1 MKLPWEMFFLKSI
14 QAISV
19 GLANSSSL
27 LLLWLACKLGQSFSL
42 VSLRQEVGTARPEAP
57 LGSSSLQ
64 PVVPLGWGLDV
75 SKAPKAWVRYE
86 HKSTHHSR
94 MCNYMLR

>member
-14 QAISV
+14 QAVSV

-42 VSLRQEVGTARPEAP
+42 VSLRQEAGTARPEAP
-57 LGSSSLQ
+57 LGSSGLQ

-75 SKAPKAWVRYE
+75 SKAPKACVRYE
-86 HKSTHHSR
+86 YKSTHHS
-94 MCNYMLR
+94 